1 MTSADFACLKFQVG
15 ILYDEVSLQNVL
27 DLTADWTP
35 EERQLL
41 RNKVMLNR
49 TRQSPF
55 FNVNESIKHFLHWS
69 FLCMHEFKFA
79 LFKLYARDYV
89 CL

>member
-41 RNKVMLNR
+41 RNKVMLN
-49 TRQSPF
+49 T
-55 FNVNESIKHFLHWS
+55 LWS
-69 FLCMHEFKFA
+69 G
-79 LFKLYARDYV
+79 
-89 CL
+89 